1 MRMKPTLPINLPK
14 DWTCHFELKQVDV
27 DELDDV
33 LVYEDY
39 SLVPNNEDTQI
50 NSIEIE
56 KYINGDTVCFE
67 DDIPDGQCRIGGLDA
82 DYIELP
88 EFNELQFIFTA
99 PDGDCIKIDIDLK
112 ERKKE
117 SLDEVI
123 SLISRLLS
131 F

>member
-1 MRMKPTLPINLPK
+1 MP
-14 DWTCHFELKQVDV
+14 
-27 DELDDV
+27 
-33 LVYEDY
+33 
-39 SLVPNNEDTQI
+39 NEDAQI
-50 NSIEIE
+50 NSIEIA
-56 KYINGDTVCFE
+56 KFINGDTVCFE
-67 DDIPDGQCRIGGLDA
+67 DDIPDGQCRI
-82 DYIELP
+82 P

-131 F
+131 Y